1 MSLGV
6 LLLVLGALPAGLFLR
21 VVIRSLND
29 NARYAF
35 TAADRA
41 AARAAIRRPQTTEH
55 IHLESP
61 PPPLPGTLWYLC
73 RADEQEPTGFVE
85 HYGWA
90 RNSVAATRAA
100 HRAGRKGANPAA

>member
-6 LLLVLGALPAGLFLR
+6 LLLVLGALPVGLFMWA
-21 VVIRSLND
+21 VIRSRND

-41 AARAAIRRPQTTEH
+41 AARAAITESETTEH
-55 IHLESP
+55 IHLK
-61 PPPLPGTLWYLC
+61 PLTPRLLGTSWYLC

-90 RNSVAATRAA
+90 RNSAAATRAA
-100 HRAGRKGANPAA
+100 RQAGQKG